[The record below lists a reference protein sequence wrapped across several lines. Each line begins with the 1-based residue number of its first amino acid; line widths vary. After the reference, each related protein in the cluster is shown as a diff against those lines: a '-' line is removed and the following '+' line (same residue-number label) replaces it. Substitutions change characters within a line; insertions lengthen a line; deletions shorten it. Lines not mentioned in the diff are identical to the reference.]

1 MYGDAVDDVGAKV
14 LDFWNQLFVG
24 GLIGTKIERKQSTY
38 FCSPACIQTDNSKV
52 SGISATG
59 ANITVAGSETSD
71 GEWESGDMCAFVGE
85 GIEAGY
91 IAF

>member
-14 LDFWNQLFVG
+14 FDFWNQVFWTVCF
-24 GLIGTKIERKQSTY
+24 S
-38 FCSPACIQTDNSKV
+38 SPASIQTDDSKV

-59 ANITVAGSETSD
+59 AKIAVTGGEASN

-85 GIEAGY
+85 GVEAGY
-91 IAF
+91 IAKGSEVNDVWVWV